1 MAMPGDGPYVAV
13 VGPSDPDPECYAL
26 AMEVGRL
33 LAEHGVTVVC
43 GGLGGVMEAASLGAS
58 GAGGQV
64 LGILPGRDRGDAN
77 PFLTLAVA
85 TGLGEIRNGLVVR
98 ASDAV
103 VSVGGSWGTLSEV
116 ALAQRLGLPVVSLQ
130 GWSVVNQDGGS
141 VVGPI
146 TASSAAEAV
155 EVALGGAEQRR
166 ARP

>member
-1 MAMPGDGPYVAV
+1 MAMPGNEPYVAV
-13 VGPSDPDPECYAL
+13 VGPSDPAPECYAL
-26 AMEVGRL
+26 ALEVGRL
-33 LAEHGVTVVC
+33 LAEQGATVVC
-43 GGLGGVMEAASLGAS
+43 GGLGGVMEAAALGAS
-58 GAGGQV
+58 GAGGRV

-77 PFLTLAVA
+77 PFLTMAVA

-130 GWSVVNQDGGS
+130 GWSVVDQGGGS

-146 TASSAAEAV
+146 AVASAAEAV
-155 EVALGGAEQRR
+155 EVALGIAAQRR